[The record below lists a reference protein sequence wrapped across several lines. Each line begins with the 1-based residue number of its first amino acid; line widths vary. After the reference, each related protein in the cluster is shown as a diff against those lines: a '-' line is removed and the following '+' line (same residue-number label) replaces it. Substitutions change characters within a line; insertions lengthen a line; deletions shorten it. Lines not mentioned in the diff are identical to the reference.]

1 MRFLGLNIPS
11 SRADG
16 GCSIAPVF
24 PSSFSVA
31 ATTPRSVIRTAC
43 WRVTTDVAAAMLDLV
58 VPRLCLACGAP
69 LRTGAATLGLCLAC
83 AGRLRSPPSSGCA
96 SCGRAL
102 AATTPPGFQCGA
114 CRARP
119 PAYERL
125 FARFSY
131 QPPLEA
137 VIAALKFRRLETLG
151 AELGRAVAD
160 ALAPQL
166 AACDAVVPV
175 PLHWRRQLGR
185 GYNQAERIARP
196 LAAALDRPCREWLR
210 RPGSAPA
217 QAQLDRA
224 ARLRGP
230 RGAFLARR
238 SADLEGARVLL
249 VDDVVTTG
257 STLDAAARALRAA
270 GAARVWAVAVGRTPG
285 PDERSA
291 HPP

>member
-1 MRFLGLNIPS
+1 
-11 SRADG
+11 
-16 GCSIAPVF
+16 
-24 PSSFSVA
+24 
-31 ATTPRSVIRTAC
+31 
-43 WRVTTDVAAAMLDLV
+43 MLDLA
-58 VPRLCLACGAP
+58 VPRLCLACGER
-69 LRTGAATLGLCLAC
+69 LRTGAATLGLCRAC
-83 AGRLRSPPSSGCA
+83 AGRLRPPPPSGCA

-102 AATTPPGFQCGA
+102 AAAAPAGFQCGA

-131 QPPLEA
+131 EPPLQA
-137 VIAALKFRRLETLG
+137 VVAALKFRRLEALG
-151 AELGRAVAD
+151 AELGRAVAV

-210 RPGSAPA
+210 RPRSAPA
-217 QAQLDRA
+217 QARLDRA

-230 RGAFLARR
+230 RAAFRARR
-238 SADLEGARVLL
+238 GAELAGAHVLL

-270 GAARVWAVAVGRTPG
+270 GAARVWAVAVARTPG
-285 PDERSA
+285 PDER
-291 HPP
+291 